1 MRGAIIDIC
10 MAIDDPK
17 AAFEKQYLD
26 DYEERPMKIALST
39 AKLAFP
45 GAAIPV
51 TILQKVLDQ
60 LLNPIS
66 IRERLAAMWKMLLME
81 FEHVENTKANRKDVE
96 EAIQLALRRDAE
108 AFNDKKRERYVKLIG
123 NALRSETQIQDVT
136 TLVQTIEQL
145 GERDLTVLK
154 VINKIMNKPGDWRPQ
169 KNPGI
174 GDVMKVHPNVF
185 TERAQEFAAQIA
197 IALGQKTDANTFSR
211 EEGYMVCARLQGFGL
226 AHEIPVSPRELPL
239 TNYSF
244 RLSVQGMRLL
254 KLLDEDVPNFD
265 RYFDAD

>member
-1 MRGAIIDIC
+1 MPL

-17 AAFEKQYLD
+17 AAFEKHYLD
-26 DYEERPMKIALST
+26 DEERPMKIAVST

-45 GAAIPV
+45 GAALPL
-51 TILQKVLDQ
+51 TILQTAMEH
-60 LLNPIS
+60 LLSPIPV
-66 IRERLAAMWKMLLME
+66 RERLQAMCDMFFME
-81 FEHVENTKANRKDVE
+81 FEHLKSTKADVE
-96 EAIQLALRRDAE
+96 DVREAIQFALHRDRE
-108 AFNDKKRERYVKLIG
+108 EFNDKKRERFVKLIG
-123 NALRSETQIQDVT
+123 NALRSDTQIQDVT
-136 TLVQTIEQL
+136 ALVQTIEQL
-145 GERDLTVLK
+145 GERDLAVLK

-169 KNPGI
+169 KNPGT

-185 TERAQEFAAQIA
+185 TERAQELAVQIA
-197 IALGQKTDANTFSR
+197 IALGQKTDRNTFSR

-254 KLLDEDVPNFD
+254 SLLGEEVLNIDK
-265 RYFDAD
+265 YFDAT